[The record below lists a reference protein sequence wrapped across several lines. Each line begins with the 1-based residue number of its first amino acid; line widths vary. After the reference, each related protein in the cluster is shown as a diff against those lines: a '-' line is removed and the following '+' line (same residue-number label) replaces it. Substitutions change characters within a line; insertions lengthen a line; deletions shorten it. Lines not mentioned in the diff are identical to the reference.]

1 LSKQFATSN
10 SWVILSDLL
19 QREGVAR
26 QHLNSYNE
34 FVTRGLQNIVDEIG
48 EVEIETVSTPYKI
61 KFGRL
66 TLGSPRVVEI
76 DGSVSSILPM
86 EARLRN
92 LTYSAPVLLEM
103 TIEEEGLPRD
113 TTRQHIGD
121 LPVMV
126 KSELCQ
132 LSNRSKEQL
141 IEAGEDPNDPGGYFI
156 IHGAERVIVGLEDLS
171 PNKILVDAEKL
182 SGTVTYKS
190 RVYSS
195 VVGYRSKL
203 ELTLKQDGAI
213 NVKVPSCPVDLP
225 YVIVMRALGIK
236 SDKDIAD
243 AVSPKA
249 EIQDLLEVSFD
260 KAAEAPTEKDAL
272 VYIGNRVAHG
282 MLEEFRVKRAQSMLD
297 WGLLPHL
304 GKTDDRRFDK
314 SMFLGE
320 AACKLL
326 ELRLGWIEA
335 DDKDHYGNK
344 VIKFAGQMLADL
356 FRTAFR
362 NLVRDMKYQLERTG
376 QKRGGNVVGA
386 AIRTGIITDKL
397 NNAIATGNWGRG
409 KVGVT
414 QLLDRTNY
422 LSTLSHLRRVQ
433 SPLSRSQPNFE
444 ARDLHATHFGRICPS
459 ETPEGVNCVVP
470 STNILLT
477 DGTQATI
484 GEIGQNWQG
493 TQLATVDIMHDDM
506 AQTTIARYIATDPTH
521 DGTPVYRVVTEAGR
535 ELIATRD
542 HPLLTDNMT
551 WKLAGDVEPGDRVV
565 VYPALEPVRGLTRLS
580 MQILTSK
587 SFPTSRSKWEKI
599 SVLSELK
606 KQNLMPLE
614 GGNPKLPVLSRI
626 VGAIFSDA
634 HLHMGSSPFIQFSL
648 GTEDDGREVQRDLE
662 RLGFKSSMK
671 LRTKHIVR
679 PERQYDMHV
688 YTVTC
693 YSKLLCTLLEKL
705 GAPAGKKTDTR
716 FSIPSWIMEGAPQI
730 KWEFLS
736 AFLGGDGPKP
746 SITHQI
752 GKKYSISMPPISFHK
767 VERLRSNGLALAKQL
782 SELLTE
788 FGCETLRIVSKR
800 DYMRADGEL
809 VTKISIVLGGSKPTL
824 EAVTQKIGYRYS
836 RTKQRQSLLAGEYL
850 RISRERILERVEKKK
865 ISARLY
871 REGQFPSQIA
881 PILGESRKTIEHWL
895 YWDKYKR
902 THKPKSLILP
912 FNEWRGRNV
921 ITIGNDD
928 YVLEQI
934 ISKEPIT
941 GVGDVRDVTT
951 TADSH
956 NFIANGFVTHNCG
969 LVKNL
974 ALSAII
980 SVSVPSQE
988 VEEKLWELGAK
999 QIRDAD
1005 QKLQVDGCRIFMDGR
1020 FLGYVDDGDRLA
1032 KAFRK
1037 LRREGQINPS
1047 ASVLYVAPVNDKAYP
1062 RIYISLSSGRVLRP
1076 LVVVE
1081 SGRPLLNPELI
1092 EKVNAGQNSWRDLVE
1107 QGIIELIDANE
1118 EENCLVSMNPED
1130 VTTKNT
1136 HMELFPAAMFGIAAS
1151 IIPYPEHNQSP
1162 RNTYESAMAKQSL
1175 GFSSPT
1181 YPISPHVRQHLLV
1194 SPQAPVVRTRTLDL
1208 LKIDERPLGTNCVVA
1223 VLSFEGYNIEDAIIM
1238 NKSSVERGMARS
1250 FFYRLYEGE
1259 AKQYLGGMRD
1269 TFEVPAAE
1277 SNIRGY
1283 RGEKFY
1289 RLLEGDGVVAD
1300 ESQVTGGDVV
1310 IGRTSPPRF
1319 MEEYKEFEIK
1329 GPYRRDTSVA
1339 VRPSES
1345 GVVDS
1350 IFMTENVEG
1359 GRMFKVRVRDM
1370 RVPEIGDKFA
1380 SRHGQKGVI
1389 GLVVPQEDMPYTADG
1404 IVPDVII
1411 NPHAFPSRMTVGQF
1425 IESIAGKAASFR
1437 GSSVDGSAFA
1447 GESIDEMEK
1456 VLRSRGFEPTG
1467 REVMYDGK
1475 TGMKFA
1481 TDVFVGVVY
1490 YQKLHH
1496 MVADKIHAR
1505 ARGQVQMLT
1514 KQPTEGRARGGGL
1527 RFGEMERDCLIAYG
1541 ASMVLKDRLL
1551 DEADKTEIYVCE
1563 KCGLIAYY
1571 DAKQRKYTCK
1581 IDGDQAKISTVV
1593 VAYAFKLL
1601 LQEMMSLNIAPRLQL
1616 KDKV

>member
-1 LSKQFATSN
+1 LSKQAMKSS
-10 SWVILSDLL
+10 SWIILRDLL
-19 QREGVAR
+19 DREGVAR

-34 FVTRGLQNIVDEIG
+34 FVMNGMQNIIDEIG
-48 EVEIETVSTPYKI
+48 EIEIETVSTPYKI
-61 KFGRL
+61 KFGRI
-66 TLGSPRVVEI
+66 TLGTPKVVEI
-76 DGSVSSILPM
+76 DGSVSSILPI

-92 LTYSAPVLLEM
+92 LTYSSPIMLEM

-126 KSELCQ
+126 KSELCM
-132 LSNRSKEQL
+132 LANKTKDQL
-141 IEAGEDPNDPGGYFI
+141 IEVGEDPNDPGGYFMI
-156 IHGAERVIVGLEDLS
+156 NGAERVIVGLEDLS
-171 PNKILVDAEKL
+171 PNKILVEAEKVA
-182 SGTVTYKS
+182 GANTYKS

-203 ELTLKQDGAI
+203 EMSLKQDGAI

-225 YVIVMRALGIK
+225 FVIVMRALGIK
-236 SDKDIAD
+236 SDKEIAD
-243 AVSPKA
+243 AVSPKP

-260 KAAEAPTEKDAL
+260 KAGEAPTDKDAL

-282 MLEEFRVKRAQSMLD
+282 MLEEFRIKRAQSMLD

-304 GKTDDRRFDK
+304 GKTEDRRYDK
-314 SMFLGE
+314 AMFIGE
-320 AACKLL
+320 AVCKLL
-326 ELRLGWIEA
+326 ELRLGWIEQ

-459 ETPEGVNCVVP
+459 ETPEGVNC
-470 STNILLT
+470 
-477 DGTQATI
+477 
-484 GEIGQNWQG
+484 
-493 TQLATVDIMHDDM
+493 
-506 AQTTIARYIATDPTH
+506 
-521 DGTPVYRVVTEAGR
+521 
-535 ELIATRD
+535 
-542 HPLLTDNMT
+542 
-551 WKLAGDVEPGDRVV
+551 
-565 VYPALEPVRGLTRLS
+565 
-580 MQILTSK
+580 
-587 SFPTSRSKWEKI
+587 
-599 SVLSELK
+599 
-606 KQNLMPLE
+606 
-614 GGNPKLPVLSRI
+614 
-626 VGAIFSDA
+626 
-634 HLHMGSSPFIQFSL
+634 
-648 GTEDDGREVQRDLE
+648 
-662 RLGFKSSMK
+662 
-671 LRTKHIVR
+671 
-679 PERQYDMHV
+679 
-688 YTVTC
+688 
-693 YSKLLCTLLEKL
+693 
-705 GAPAGKKTDTR
+705 
-716 FSIPSWIMEGAPQI
+716 
-730 KWEFLS
+730 
-736 AFLGGDGPKP
+736 
-746 SITHQI
+746 
-752 GKKYSISMPPISFHK
+752 
-767 VERLRSNGLALAKQL
+767 
-782 SELLTE
+782 
-788 FGCETLRIVSKR
+788 
-800 DYMRADGEL
+800 
-809 VTKISIVLGGSKPTL
+809 
-824 EAVTQKIGYRYS
+824 
-836 RTKQRQSLLAGEYL
+836 
-850 RISRERILERVEKKK
+850 
-865 ISARLY
+865 
-871 REGQFPSQIA
+871 
-881 PILGESRKTIEHWL
+881 
-895 YWDKYKR
+895 
-902 THKPKSLILP
+902 
-912 FNEWRGRNV
+912 
-921 ITIGNDD
+921 
-928 YVLEQI
+928 
-934 ISKEPIT
+934 
-941 GVGDVRDVTT
+941 
-951 TADSH
+951 
-956 NFIANGFVTHNCG
+956 G

-980 SVSVPSQE
+980 SVSAPAAE

-999 QIRDAD
+999 PIKESDP
-1005 QKLQVDGCRIFMDGR
+1005 KLQQEGCRVFMDGR
-1020 FLGYVDDGDRLA
+1020 FLGYVDDGERLA

-1037 LRREGQINPS
+1037 LRREGQINPG
-1047 ASVLYVAPVNDKAYP
+1047 ASVLYVTPLNENAYP
-1062 RIYISLSSGRVLRP
+1062 RLYISLSSGRVLRP

-1081 SGRPLLNPELI
+1081 NGRSLLTPDHV
-1092 EKVNAGQNSWRDLVE
+1092 EKVAAGQLSWRDLVE
-1107 QGIIELIDANE
+1107 QGVVELIDANE
-1118 EENCLVSMNPED
+1118 EENCLVAMDPEELS
-1130 VTTKNT
+1130 TKNS
-1136 HMELFPAAMFGIAAS
+1136 HLELFPAAMFGIAAS

-1208 LKIDERPLGTNCVVA
+1208 LKIDERPLGQNAVVA

-1238 NKSSVERGMARS
+1238 NKSSVERGFARS
-1250 FFYRLYEGE
+1250 FFYRLYEAE

-1269 TFEVPAAE
+1269 TFEIPSAE

-1289 RLLEGDGVVAD
+1289 RLLEGDGVVSHEA
-1300 ESQVTGGDVV
+1300 QVSGGDVV
-1310 IGRTSPPRF
+1310 MGRTSPPRF

-1329 GPYRRDTSVA
+1329 GPYRRDTSTA
-1339 VRPSES
+1339 VRPSEA

-1350 IFMTENVEG
+1350 VFMTENVEG
-1359 GRMFKVRVRDM
+1359 GKMYKVRVRDM

-1380 SRHGQKGVI
+1380 SRHGQKGVV

-1404 IVPDVII
+1404 VVPDVII

-1425 IESIAGKAASFR
+1425 IESIAGKAGALR
-1437 GSSVDGSAFA
+1437 GTPVDGSAFS
-1447 GESIDEMEK
+1447 GESTDDLEK
-1456 VLRSRGFEPTG
+1456 VLTGRGYEPTG

-1475 TGMKFA
+1475 TGKKFA
-1481 TDVFVGVVY
+1481 ADIFVGVVY

-1571 DAKQRKYTCK
+1571 DAKQRRYTCK
-1581 IDGDQAKISTVV
+1581 IDGDQSKISTVV

-1601 LQEMMSLNIAPRLQL
+1601 LQEMMSLNIVPRLEL
-1616 KDKV
+1616 KGKV